1 MTQLKHLVKRNSK
14 LFFKDIGM
22 FITALLTPLILLLLY
37 ITFLG
42 DVYRDAFALAIPVGF
57 DVSED
62 IIDAAVAAQLFAS
75 LLAVSC
81 ITVSFCA
88 NMLMVQDKA
97 NGVLTD
103 ITVSPV
109 KHSKLALSYYISSA
123 ASTLIICA
131 IACFAAFIYIAT
143 IGWYFTVGDILL
155 IFLDIFLLVML
166 GTALSSVINFFLS
179 SQGQISA
186 VGTIV
191 SSGYG
196 FISGAY
202 MPISQLSPTLQKAIM
217 FLPGTYGTALLKKHC
232 MRGAFDKL
240 SECGIPAESIEGMKD
255 TIDVNLYFFENPVS
269 ELTMY
274 AVLSGSILL
283 FIAIYIILNVKKKAK
298 K

>member
-1 MTQLKHLVKRNSK
+1 MTQLIHLIKRNSK
-14 LFFKDIGM
+14 LFFKDVGM
-22 FITALLTPLILLLLY
+22 FVTALITPLILLVLY
-37 ITFLG
+37 VSFLG
-42 DVYRDAFALAIPVGF
+42 KVYRDSFALSIPMGF
-57 DVSED
+57 EVSEAAL
-62 IIDAAVAAQLFAS
+62 DAAVAAQLFAS

-97 NGVLTD
+97 NNTILD

-109 KHSKLALSYYISSA
+109 KPSKLALGYYISTLI
-123 ASTLIICA
+123 STLIISVVTC
-131 IACFAAFIYIAT
+131 IASFIYIAT
-143 IGWYFTVGDILL
+143 IGWYFTFTDILL

-179 SQGQISA
+179 TQGQISA

-202 MPISQLSPTLQKAIM
+202 MPISQLNESLQTAVM
-217 FLPGTYGTALLKKHC
+217 FLPGTYGTALLKNHC
-232 MRGAFDKL
+232 MRSALAKMSDDGL
-240 SECGIPAESIEGMKD
+240 PNEVIESMRD
-255 TIDVNLYFFENPVS
+255 AVDCNLYFFDKQIS
-269 ELTMY
+269 EATMY
-274 AVLSGSILL
+274 LVLAGSVALL
-283 FIAIYIILNVKKKAK
+283 VAIYIILNVKRKAK